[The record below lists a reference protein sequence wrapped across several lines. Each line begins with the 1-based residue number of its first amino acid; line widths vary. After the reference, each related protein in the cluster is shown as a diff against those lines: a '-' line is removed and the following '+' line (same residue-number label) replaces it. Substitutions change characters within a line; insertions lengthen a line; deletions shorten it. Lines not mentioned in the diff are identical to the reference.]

1 MIGLLIAADLAA
13 ADAGAAQNMALDTY
27 RACVTKNAND
37 FRKSDLSDDQPVI
50 VVYAAAFRC
59 GTQRADLIEKTKQFL
74 HARHPDL
81 SPGGLGK
88 VTAMFIEKQDP
99 ELEQQLVSELGK

>member
-1 MIGLLIAADLAA
+1 VIGLAIAEDLAA
-13 ADAGAAQNMALDTY
+13 EAAGSAQNMALDTY
-27 RACVTKNAND
+27 RTCITQNANG
-37 FRKSDLSDDQPVI
+37 FRKSDLSDDQPDI
-50 VVYAAAFRC
+50 AVYAEAHMR
-59 GTQRADLIEKTKQFL
+59 RADSIEKTKQFP

-88 VTAMFIEKQDP
+88 VTAMFIEMQDP